1 MSDFL
6 IEPGML
12 GKGRIHLLSGSPASG
27 KSTLLAQLIGCFL
40 DPSKSFLSGLAFEKL
55 APEEI
60 GIIFTDRL
68 LSDNMTW
75 LKAFGVDV
83 PVYSIPNDSR
93 AVGMLNSHTEVRVNY
108 LYGVELF
115 KYALSQL
122 PSTVKLVICDVFTSC
137 FIGKNIHDQDIVY
150 RHMVSLLSICEQLG
164 ITVIGTAYGSKQ
176 KGGQQDRYVRLVDR
190 IIGAATLRGCATDL
204 AYLTTKEETGATE
217 GYQEFHWV
225 SRHSAPRAFA
235 IERMENGQFREKE
248 EVILTPDTTTSPLG
262 VNQQLLTKTQQII
275 LDKIPYNLP
284 LTILEIVDA
293 VKSVASQAT
302 VYRAITKFLQTNA
315 LVTVSE
321 EDERLIRKLDS

>member
-40 DPSKSFLSGLAFEKL
+40 DPSKSFLSGLTFEKL

-83 PVYSIPNDSR
+83 PVYSIPDDSKAINR
-93 AVGMLNSHTEVRVNY
+93 LYQPTINP

-115 KYALSQL
+115 KFALSQL
-122 PSTVKLVICDVFTSC
+122 PETVKLVICDVFTSC

-150 RHMVSLLSICEQLG
+150 RHMIGLLNLCQQRG
-164 ITVIGTAYGSKQ
+164 ITIIGTAYGSKQ